1 MDFRDLPVF
10 TAVRSFWGAPEPSF
24 PVCATVFCPRLSPLP
39 LPPSSA
45 LLTCAPTQYTL
56 EGCSPSSPSHQSLFL
71 RDSQALWLLH
81 PVLLLRTLN
90 MKAIDQRASAKRKAL
105 ITEVP
110 RGRLEAR
117 TKFNFGNMMKKKDKK
132 RKDTHTHFG
141 NGCQACFQSGGN
153 VIKYEFGRVATRIK
167 IL

>member
-1 MDFRDLPVF
+1 
-10 TAVRSFWGAPEPSF
+10 
-24 PVCATVFCPRLSPLP
+24 
-39 LPPSSA
+39 
-45 LLTCAPTQYTL
+45 
-56 EGCSPSSPSHQSLFL
+56 
-71 RDSQALWLLH
+71 
-81 PVLLLRTLN
+81 
-90 MKAIDQRASAKRKAL
+90 MKAIDKRASAKRKAL

>member
-1 MDFRDLPVF
+1 MIRLGRSRAKFPSVCYRLLS
-10 TAVRSFWGAPEPSF
+10 TAVSS
-24 PVCATVFCPRLSPLP
+24 CHSRLPQHFSH
-39 LPPSSA
+39 A
-45 LLTCAPTQYTL
+45 LAPTQYTL

-71 RDSQALWLLH
+71 RDSQALRLLH

-90 MKAIDQRASAKRKAL
+90 VKAIDKRASAKRKAL